1 MRLIKLSLFTNSAID
16 QKTAKLFLSFIE
28 SKLNKEE
35 ESVMFEAA
43 KTLCELYEVYGS
55 VIEVE
60 APF

>member
-1 MRLIKLSLFTNSAID
+1 LIKRSLFTNAAID

-28 SKLNKEE
+28 SKLTKED
-35 ESVMFEAA
+35 ESVQFESA

-55 VIEVE
+55 VINVE